1 MRSDLRWLQLMKQEI
16 STERGS
22 TIRSDFKTIKN
33 MLNLRSLDPL
43 IELAFQEDIGIGDV
57 TTEATVPP
65 IQKGIGTLLAKSEGV
80 VAGLPVAER
89 VFAKLDETLIFRAL
103 VNDGDAVIAGTPI
116 AEVQGSAKTILIGER
131 TALNFLQRLSG
142 IATLTAQFVEAVAGY
157 DTKIVDTRKTAA
169 GWRAA
174 QKYAVRVGGAQNH
187 RFGLYD
193 GVLIKDNHIVA
204 AGGIGNAVQRAR
216 QIVPHTAKIEVEV
229 ETVEQVDEALEAGA
243 DILLLDN
250 MPPDIMQRVVQEV
263 SNRAVTEAS
272 GGITLNSVR
281 AVAATGVDFIS
292 VGALT
297 HSAMPMDISLNL
309 TLVAK

>member
-1 MRSDLRWLQLMKQEI
+1 
-16 STERGS
+16 
-22 TIRSDFKTIKN
+22 
-33 MLNLRSLDPL
+33 MLNLRALDPL
-43 IELAFQEDIGIGDV
+43 IELAFEEDIGIGDI
-57 TTEATVPP
+57 TTDATVPSTR
-65 IQKGIGTLLAKSEGV
+65 KGIGTFLAKSDGI

-89 VFAKLDETLIFRAL
+89 VFEKLDPTLAFRTL
-103 VNDGDAVIAGTPI
+103 VNDGDAVVVGTPI
-116 AEVQGSAKTILIGER
+116 AEVQGSAKSTLIGER

-142 IATLTAQFVEAVAGY
+142 IATLTAQFVEAVADY

-169 GWRAA
+169 GWRAV

-216 QIVPHTAKIEVEV
+216 QVVPHTAKIEVEV

-250 MPPDIMQRVVQEV
+250 MPPGIMQRVVQEV
-263 SNRAVTEAS
+263 EDRAVTEAS
-272 GGITLNSVR
+272 GGITLDKVKT
-281 AVAATGVDFIS
+281 VAATGVDLIS

-297 HSAMPMDISLNL
+297 HSAMPMDISLTL
-309 TLVAK
+309 TLVAE

>member
-1 MRSDLRWLQLMKQEI
+1 
-16 STERGS
+16 
-22 TIRSDFKTIKN
+22 

-43 IELAFQEDIGIGDV
+43 IDLAFDEDIGIGDI

-65 IQKGIGTLLAKSEGV
+65 TQEGIGTLLAKSSGI

-89 VFAKLDETLIFRAL
+89 VFARLDAKLTFRTL
-103 VNDGDAVIAGTPI
+103 VSDGDAVKAGTPI
-116 AEVQGSAKTILIGER
+116 AEVQGSAKTILMGER

-142 IATLTAQFVEAVAGY
+142 IATLTAQFVEAVSDY

-169 GWRAA
+169 GWRAV
-174 QKYAVRVGGAQNH
+174 QKYAVGVGGGSNH

-204 AGGIGNAVQRAR
+204 AGGVENAVRRAR
-216 QIVPHTAKIEVEV
+216 EIVPHTAKIEIEI
-229 ETVEQVDEALEAGA
+229 ETVDQVEEALAAGA

-250 MPPDIMQRVVQEV
+250 MPLGIMRGVVQEV
-263 SNRAVTEAS
+263 GDRVITEAS
-272 GGITLNSVR
+272 GGITLDQVQ
-281 AVAATGVDFIS
+281 AVAATGVDLIS

-297 HSAMPMDISLNL
+297 HSAMPMDISL
-309 TLVAK
+309 TLVLVES

>member
-1 MRSDLRWLQLMKQEI
+1 MKQEI

-116 AEVQGSAKTILIGER
+116 VEVQGSAKTILIGER

-142 IATLTAQFVEAVAGY
+142 IATLTAQFVAAVADY

-169 GWRAA
+169 GWRTV
-174 QKYAVRVGGAQNH
+174 QKYAVRVGGGQNH

-204 AGGIGNAVQRAR
+204 AGGISNAVQQA
-216 QIVPHTAKIEVEV
+216 QQAVPHTAKIEVEV
-229 ETVEQVDEALEAGA
+229 ETFDQVDEALKAGA

-250 MPPDIMQRVVQEV
+250 MSPGIMKSVVHEV
-263 SNRAVTEAS
+263 GDLAVTEAS
-272 GGITLNSVR
+272 GGITLDKVKT
-281 AVAATGVDFIS
+281 VAATGVDLIS

-297 HSAMPMDISLNL
+297 HSAMPMDISLTL
-309 TLVAK
+309 TLLAE

>member
-1 MRSDLRWLQLMKQEI
+1 
-16 STERGS
+16 
-22 TIRSDFKTIKN
+22 
-33 MLNLRSLDPL
+33 MLNLRVLDPL
-43 IELAFQEDIGIGDV
+43 IELAFEEDIGIGDI
-57 TTEATVPP
+57 TTDATVPP
-65 IQKGIGTLLAKSEGV
+65 TQKGIGTLLAKSEGI

-89 VFAKLDETLIFRAL
+89 VFETLDSTLTFRRL
-103 VNDGDAVIAGTPI
+103 VKEGDAVVADTPI
-116 AEVQGSAKTILIGER
+116 AEVQGSAKAILTGER

-142 IATLTAQFVEAVAGY
+142 IATLTAQFVETVAGY

-216 QIVPHTAKIEVEV
+216 QTVPHTAKIEVEV
-229 ETVEQVDEALEAGA
+229 ETVEQVDEALKAGA

-250 MPPDIMQRVVQEV
+250 MPPGIMQRVVQEV

-272 GGITLNSVR
+272 GGITLDTVK

>member
-1 MRSDLRWLQLMKQEI
+1 
-16 STERGS
+16 
-22 TIRSDFKTIKN
+22 

-43 IELAFQEDIGIGDV
+43 IDLAFEEDIGIGDI

-65 IQKGIGTLLAKSEGV
+65 AQQGIGILLAKSGGV

-89 VFAKLDETLIFRAL
+89 VFAKLDETLSFRGL
-103 VNDGDAVIAGTPI
+103 VTDGDAVKTGTPI

-169 GWRAA
+169 GWRAV
-174 QKYAVRVGGAQNH
+174 QKYAVRVGGGQNH

-204 AGGIGNAVQRAR
+204 AGGIGNAVQHAR
-216 QIVPHTAKIEVEV
+216 QVVPHTAKIEVEV
-229 ETVEQVDEALEAGA
+229 ETVEQVDEALKVGA

-250 MPPDIMQRVVQEV
+250 MPPGIMKRVVQEV
-263 SNRAVTEAS
+263 GDRAVTEAS
-272 GGITLNSVR
+272 GGITLEQVK
-281 AVAATGVDFIS
+281 AVAATGVNLIS

-297 HSAMPMDISLNL
+297 HSAMPMDISLTL
-309 TLVAK
+309 TLIAG

>member
-1 MRSDLRWLQLMKQEI
+1 
-16 STERGS
+16 
-22 TIRSDFKTIKN
+22 

-116 AEVQGSAKTILIGER
+116 VEVQGSAKTILIGER

-142 IATLTAQFVEAVAGY
+142 IATLTAQFVAAVADY

-169 GWRAA
+169 GWRTV
-174 QKYAVRVGGAQNH
+174 QKYAVRVGGGQNH

-204 AGGIGNAVQRAR
+204 AGGISNAVQRAR
-216 QIVPHTAKIEVEV
+216 QVVPHTAKIEVEV
-229 ETVEQVDEALEAGA
+229 ETFDQVDEALKAGA

-250 MPPDIMQRVVQEV
+250 MSPSIMKSIVHEV
-263 SNRAVTEAS
+263 GDLAVTEAS
-272 GGITLNSVR
+272 GGITLDKVKT
-281 AVAATGVDFIS
+281 VAATGVDLIS

-297 HSAMPMDISLNL
+297 HSAMPMDISLTL
-309 TLVAK
+309 TLVTD

>member
-1 MRSDLRWLQLMKQEI
+1 
-16 STERGS
+16 
-22 TIRSDFKTIKN
+22 

-43 IELAFQEDIGIGDV
+43 IDLAFEEDIGIGDI

-65 IQKGIGTLLAKSEGV
+65 TQEGIGTLLAKSDGI

-89 VFAKLDETLIFRAL
+89 VFAKLDETLSFRAL
-103 VNDGDAVIAGTPI
+103 VTDGDAVKVGTPI

-142 IATLTAQFVEAVAGY
+142 IATLTAQFVAAVADY

-169 GWRAA
+169 GWRAV
-174 QKYAVRVGGAQNH
+174 QKYAVHIGGAQNH

-204 AGGIGNAVQRAR
+204 AGGIGNAVRRAQ
-216 QIVPHTAKIEVEV
+216 QIVPHTAKIEIEV
-229 ETVEQVDEALEAGA
+229 ETVEQVDEALKAGA

-250 MPPDIMQRVVQEV
+250 MPPDLMGRVVQEV
-263 SNRAVTEAS
+263 GDRAVTEAS
-272 GGITLNSVR
+272 GGITLEHVKT
-281 AVAATGVDFIS
+281 VAATGVNLIS

-297 HSAMPMDISLNL
+297 HSAMPMDISLTL
-309 TLVAK
+309 TLIAR

>member
-1 MRSDLRWLQLMKQEI
+1 
-16 STERGS
+16 
-22 TIRSDFKTIKN
+22 

-43 IELAFQEDIGIGDV
+43 IDLAFEEDIGIGDI

-65 IQKGIGTLLAKSEGV
+65 VQEGIGTLLAKSDGI

-89 VFAKLDETLIFRAL
+89 VFAKLDETLSFHAL
-103 VNDGDAVIAGTPI
+103 LTDGDAVKAGTPI
-116 AEVQGSAKTILIGER
+116 AEVQGSAKTILTGER

-142 IATLTAQFVEAVAGY
+142 IATLTAQFVAAVADY

-169 GWRAA
+169 GWRAV
-174 QKYAVRVGGAQNH
+174 QKYAVHVGGAQNH

-204 AGGIGNAVQRAR
+204 AGGIGNAVRRAR
-216 QIVPHTAKIEVEV
+216 QVVPHTAKIEVEV
-229 ETVEQVDEALEAGA
+229 ETLDQVDEALKAGA

-250 MPPDIMQRVVQEV
+250 MSPNIMKSIVHEV
-263 SNRAVTEAS
+263 GDLAVTEAS
-272 GGITLNSVR
+272 GGITLDKVKT
-281 AVAATGVDFIS
+281 VAATGVDLIS

-297 HSAMPMDISLNL
+297 HSAMPMDISLTL
-309 TLVAK
+309 TLLAE

>member
-1 MRSDLRWLQLMKQEI
+1 
-16 STERGS
+16 
-22 TIRSDFKTIKN
+22 

-43 IELAFQEDIGIGDV
+43 IDLAFEEDIGIGDI

-65 IQKGIGTLLAKSEGV
+65 TQEGVGTLLAKSDGI

-89 VFAKLDETLIFRAL
+89 VFAKLDETVLFRAL
-103 VNDGDAVIAGTPI
+103 VNDGDAVKSGTSI
-116 AEVQGSAKTILIGER
+116 AEVQGSAKTILMGER

-142 IATLTAQFVEAVAGY
+142 IATLTAQFVTAVADC

-169 GWRAA
+169 GWRAV
-174 QKYAVRVGGAQNH
+174 QKYAVHVGGAQNH

-204 AGGIGNAVQRAR
+204 AGGIANAVQRAR
-216 QIVPHTAKIEVEV
+216 QVVPHTAKIEVEV
-229 ETVEQVDEALEAGA
+229 ETLDQVDEALKAGA

-250 MPPDIMQRVVQEV
+250 MSPSMMKSVVHEV
-263 SNRAVTEAS
+263 GDLAVTEAS
-272 GGITLNSVR
+272 GGITLEQVTT
-281 AVAATGVDFIS
+281 VAATGVNLIS

-297 HSAMPMDISLNL
+297 HSAMPMDISLTL
-309 TLVAK
+309 TLIAG

>member
-1 MRSDLRWLQLMKQEI
+1 
-16 STERGS
+16 
-22 TIRSDFKTIKN
+22 
-33 MLNLRSLDPL
+33 MLNLRSLDAL
-43 IELAFQEDIGIGDV
+43 IELAFEEDIGIGDI
-57 TTEATVPP
+57 TTDATVPP
-65 IQKGIGTLLAKSEGV
+65 TQKGIGTLLAKSEGI

-89 VFAKLDETLIFRAL
+89 VFEKLDATLTFRRL
-103 VNDGDAVIAGTPI
+103 VKDGDAVISGTPI

-142 IATLTAQFVEAVAGY
+142 IATLTAQFVDTVAGY

-193 GVLIKDNHIVA
+193 SVLIKDNHIVA
-204 AGGIGNAVQRAR
+204 AGGIGTAVQRAR
-216 QIVPHTAKIEVEV
+216 QTVPHTAKIEVEV

-250 MPPDIMQRVVQEV
+250 MPPGLMQRVVQEV
-263 SNRAVTEAS
+263 SNQAVTEAS
-272 GGITLNSVR
+272 GGITLDTVK

>member
-1 MRSDLRWLQLMKQEI
+1 
-16 STERGS
+16 
-22 TIRSDFKTIKN
+22 
-33 MLNLRSLDPL
+33 MLNLRSLDAL
-43 IELAFQEDIGIGDV
+43 IELAFEEDIGIGDI

-65 IQKGIGTLLAKSEGV
+65 TQKGIGTLLAKSEGI

-89 VFAKLDETLIFRAL
+89 VFEKLDATLTFRSL
-103 VNDGDAVIAGTPI
+103 VKEGDAVVSDTPI
-116 AEVQGSAKTILIGER
+116 AEVHGSAKTILIGER

-142 IATLTAQFVEAVAGY
+142 IATLTAQFVETVAGY

-216 QIVPHTAKIEVEV
+216 QTVPHTAKIEVEV
-229 ETVEQVDEALEAGA
+229 ETIEQVDEALEAGA

-250 MPPDIMQRVVQEV
+250 MPPGIMQRVVQEV
-263 SNRAVTEAS
+263 SNRAITEAS
-272 GGITLNSVR
+272 GGITLDTVK
-281 AVAATGVDFIS
+281 AVAATGVEFIS

>member
-1 MRSDLRWLQLMKQEI
+1 
-16 STERGS
+16 
-22 TIRSDFKTIKN
+22 

-43 IELAFQEDIGIGDV
+43 IDLAFEEDIGIGDI

-65 IQKGIGTLLAKSEGV
+65 TQEGVGTLLAKSDGI

-89 VFAKLDETLIFRAL
+89 VFAKLDETVLFRAL
-103 VNDGDAVIAGTPI
+103 VNDGDAVKVGTPI
-116 AEVQGSAKTILIGER
+116 AEVQGSAKTILMGER

-142 IATLTAQFVEAVAGY
+142 IATLTAQFVTAVADY

-169 GWRAA
+169 GWRAV
-174 QKYAVRVGGAQNH
+174 QKYAVHVGGAQNH

-216 QIVPHTAKIEVEV
+216 QVVPHTAKIEVEV
-229 ETVEQVDEALEAGA
+229 ETLEQVDEALEAGA

-250 MPPDIMQRVVQEV
+250 MSPSMMKSVVQQV
-263 SNRAVTEAS
+263 GDLAVTEAS
-272 GGITLNSVR
+272 GGITLEQV
-281 AVAATGVDFIS
+281 ATVAATGVNLIS

-297 HSAMPMDISLNL
+297 HSAMPMDISLTL
-309 TLVAK
+309 TLIAG

>member
-1 MRSDLRWLQLMKQEI
+1 
-16 STERGS
+16 
-22 TIRSDFKTIKN
+22 
-33 MLNLRSLDPL
+33 MLNLRALDSL
-43 IELAFQEDIGIGDV
+43 IELAFEEDIGIGDI
-57 TTEATVPP
+57 TTEATVPSA
-65 IQKGIGTLLAKSEGV
+65 QEGIGTLLAKSDGI

-89 VFAKLDETLIFRAL
+89 VFAKLDETLSFRGLAT
-103 VNDGDAVIAGTPI
+103 DGDAVKAGTSI

-142 IATLTAQFVEAVAGY
+142 IATLTAQFVEAVVGY

-169 GWRAA
+169 GWRAV
-174 QKYAVRVGGAQNH
+174 QKYAVRVGGGHNH

-216 QIVPHTAKIEVEV
+216 QVVPHTAKIEVEV
-229 ETVEQVDEALEAGA
+229 ETLDQVDDALKAGA

-250 MPPDIMQRVVQEV
+250 MSPNMMACVVREV
-263 SNRAVTEAS
+263 GDLAVTEAS
-272 GGITLNSVR
+272 GGITLDKVKT
-281 AVAATGVDFIS
+281 VAAAGVDLIS

-297 HSAMPMDISLNL
+297 HSAMPMDISLTL
-309 TLVAK
+309 TLIAQ